1 VRLVGEIVC
10 HLENRRIPCA
20 LIGGGA
26 LAMHGVAR
34 ATLGLDLLVVDRGV
48 LEPSF
53 WDQWDRCAAPLIVE
67 GPPDDP
73 LAGVLHFGV
82 LDSFVD
88 LFVGKDEWMKSVLD
102 RRIWVTVSNERIPIV
117 DAADL
122 VLTKIAAGGPQ
133 DLLDIQILL
142 AGRERVQEDIEG
154 RIGSLPPDL
163 QKVWR
168 ALSL

>member
-1 VRLVGEIVC
+1 MRLLGEIVYY
-10 HLENRRIPCA
+10 LEERKVPSA

-34 ATLGLDLLVVDRGV
+34 ATLGLDLLVVDRRV
-48 LEPSF
+48 LDTSF
-53 WDQWDRCAAPLIVE
+53 WSSWDNCGAPRIVQ
-67 GPPDDP
+67 GSPDDP
-73 LAGVLHFGV
+73 LAGVLHFGM
-82 LDSFVD
+82 LDAFVD
-88 LFVGKDEWMKSVLD
+88 LFVGQDDWMRSVLD
-102 RRIWVTVSNERIPIV
+102 RRIWMTVSTECIPVV

-142 AGRERVQEDIEG
+142 AGSDRTQEDIEG

-168 ALSL
+168 TLSP